1 MEKSY
6 CYTWEDWPS
15 LETLILAFP
24 SSPSVVI
31 SGVLRRGGGATVGPG
46 RMWTSRALTPSGI
59 FSCLSGPL
67 PRQEQEEFRGPD
79 GRNRETIVR
88 RVREC
93 EDLET
98 EEDSFL
104 SGWRLAP
111 EAWRQGKDVG
121 WTERPWRSQ
130 LMTSCWGDC
139 EVSHVRLAPHR
150 PLLLAGNRDRQCV
163 LPLPSGHS
171 PPVPLIWTLL
181 PGSSLSSCCSFSLV
195 SHHSVPCGCS
205 PNS

>member
-1 MEKSY
+1 MNLCQDCVKKVCEELEQTLLPSSRPPALRVRKRKKRKTTTMEKSY

-121 WTERPWRSQ
+121 
-130 LMTSCWGDC
+130 
-139 EVSHVRLAPHR
+139 
-150 PLLLAGNRDRQCV
+150 
-163 LPLPSGHS
+163 
-171 PPVPLIWTLL
+171 
-181 PGSSLSSCCSFSLV
+181 
-195 SHHSVPCGCS
+195 
-205 PNS
+205 